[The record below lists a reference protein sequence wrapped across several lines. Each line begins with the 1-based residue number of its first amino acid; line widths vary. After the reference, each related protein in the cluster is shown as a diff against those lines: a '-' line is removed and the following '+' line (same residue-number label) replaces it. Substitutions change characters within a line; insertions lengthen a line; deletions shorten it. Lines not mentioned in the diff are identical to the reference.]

1 MVADAEAGAA
11 GAAAG
16 ASNAKL
22 VPNPKPKK
30 IRTDKNLVSIE
41 IGPEAEKPCIA

>member
-1 MVADAEAGAA
+1 MALDAEAGAA

-41 IGPEAEKPCIA
+41 IRPEAEKPCIA